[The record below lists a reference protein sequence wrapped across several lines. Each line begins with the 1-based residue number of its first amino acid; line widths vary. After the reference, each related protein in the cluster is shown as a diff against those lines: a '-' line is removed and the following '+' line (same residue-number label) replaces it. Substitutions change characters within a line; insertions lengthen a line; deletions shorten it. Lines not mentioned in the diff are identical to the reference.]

1 MLWHNTEN
9 HVSNVKTKVN
19 FHLKNHFVVLLS
31 IFSLPR
37 FGNNIKYILTYS
49 KKSCILPNKQLISF
63 SFSMLCYTFRKRK
76 YNIEFKLKQKGETTT
91 KKLETNCFLN
101 VILWEFIF
109 CVVVTGSFVST
120 IEPIQWNKCC
130 SQLPYLLT
138 IIASFSKAFIKMH
151 SLAYQ
156 YFVLFVNV
164 FLFLKYDFL

>member
-1 MLWHNTEN
+1 MNLLD
-9 HVSNVKTKVN
+9 VSNVKTKIN

-49 KKSCILPNKQLISF
+49 KKVVSYQTVYFFFIFNPLLYLSKTKVQYWIQAKTKRGDNKK
-63 SFSMLCYTFRKRK
+63 KR
-76 YNIEFKLKQKGETTT
+76 
-91 KKLETNCFLN
+91 ETNCFLN

-109 CVVVTGSFVST
+109 CVVVTESFVST

-138 IIASFSKAFIKMH
+138 IIASFSKALFI
-151 SLAYQ
+151 
-156 YFVLFVNV
+156 
-164 FLFLKYDFL
+164 